1 MISDRNEWKKHLLN
15 CDLCVATLFVKRD
28 KTRLV
33 FTAE

>member
-1 MISDRNEWKKHLLN
+1 MISDRNEWKN

-33 FTAE
+33 FTVE